1 MPKLS
6 YRQAWMTG
14 FGGFFRL
21 FAAVAIVAG
30 CAVVEAAAGAQS
42 RVDRGRE
49 LAHDFNKGNCLACH
63 AAPRDATAVTLANIA
78 PPLVMI
84 RERYP
89 DREALHRHIWDPMR
103 RNPNTIMPPY
113 GKHRIL
119 TDEEIDLVIDYLY
132 TL

>member
-1 MPKLS
+1 MLS
-6 YRQAWMTG
+6 YRPVRMRGLKSATRW
-14 FGGFFRL
+14 L
-21 FAAVAIVAG
+21 AAAAVAGACCVQAG
-30 CAVVEAAAGAQS
+30 MAAAESES

-63 AAPRDATAVTLANIA
+63 SAPRDSTAVTLANIA
-78 PPLVMI
+78 PPLIMM

-89 DREALHRHIWDPMR
+89 DRAALRRHIWDPMQR
-103 RNPNTIMPPY
+103 YPNTIMPPY

-119 TDEEIDLVIDYLY
+119 TEEEIDLVIDYLY